1 MPMAGGMVF
10 DARPYVPDGMDRQR
24 ERKAHPLGDVSKAVR
39 PPWLDTPP
47 GSSPAGPSIEE
58 SAAVLAAGRPLVL
71 SNSPPRRAPD
81 PPRPPPPPQSAPSAG
96 RSGLPITPPSVED
109 LFALYRLCGGSESR
123 VVELLAKLWDTQP
136 AAIASVVK
144 GWMSGLPDAPPP
156 SRRRTAPPE
165 LPSWLAG
172 NRGDETRAL
181 SPGRQ
186 LPLPRLYSPLL
197 SARSRAFASNPTV

>member
-1 MPMAGGMVF
+1 MAGGMVF